1 MNARAVPVVDEVD
14 EVDEAVDYVCLEQSL
29 VLSFFWA

>member
-1 MNARAVPVVDEVD
+1 MNARAVPVVD